1 MQQADYSQS
10 TSVVSDNCH
19 SYRIMVI
26 IPKIGV
32 LWSAAGTIG
41 SVKRKRRSFQVSGPF
56 YLYMSPEAS
65 PVPQT
70 DTLEKQT
77 TQTQCNFKKKKINN
91 LHLTSVKGNYD
102 IMTETKGQRDEFVSV
117 RSNG

>member
-1 MQQADYSQS
+1 
-10 TSVVSDNCH
+10 
-19 SYRIMVI
+19 MVI

-41 SVKRKRRSFQVSGPF
+41 PVKRKRRSFQVSGPF

-70 DTLEKQT
+70 DTLE
-77 TQTQCNFKKKKINN
+77 TQT
-91 LHLTSVKGNYD
+91 VKGNYD